1 MAESRVNPQNFYV
14 VQGWMVS
21 DLGLKGNELAV
32 YAIIYGFSQ
41 ADGEW
46 FSGSLNYL
54 TDWTNLSKQSII
66 NVLKSLVKN
75 DLIEKREQII
85 HGVKFC
91 SYRSKKLTGGS
102 QKTLPPVVKKVD
114 HGSQKTLTGVVKK
127 VDWGSQ
133 KTLPNNIT
141 DKIEDTIADTD
152 RETEQ
157 SPVLS
162 AANGIASIFCTAFG
176 VFLYSL
182 WCGDNQQTPV
192 NQHGTNLAGGRT
204 GAAYCFHDTQ
214 RKEQASKRTGILH
227 SSGLEKAERI
237 RTGATAREHQAG
249 KSTSGT
255 LGTGLAE
262 RVPSNDQER
271 KHNQCFG

>member
-41 ADGEW
+41 VDGEW

-54 TDWTNLSKQSII
+54 TDWTNLSKQAII

-91 SYRSKKLTGGS
+91 SYRSKNLTG
-102 QKTLPPVVKKVD
+102 
-114 HGSQKTLTGVVKK
+114 
-127 VDWGSQ
+127 GSQ

-141 DKIEDTIADTD
+141 DKIEDNIADTD

-162 AANGIASIFCTAFG
+162 AANGVASIFCTAFG
-176 VFLYSL
+176 VE
-182 WCGDNQQTPV
+182 TI
-192 NQHGTNLAGGRT
+192 
-204 GAAYCFHDTQ
+204 
-214 RKEQASKRTGILH
+214 SKRLLTSMEQTL
-227 SSGLEKAERI
+227 
-237 RTGATAREHQAG
+237 QAG
-249 KSTSGT
+249 VSEQRIASMIRSARNKHPREPESYIAAGLKKLRESAPEQQPVSIKPENQPLEPWEQDWLKEFQAMTEKQSTIDA
-255 LGTGLAE
+255 LA
-262 RVPSNDQER
+262 NW
-271 KHNQCFG
+271 HTI

>member
-114 HGSQKTLTGVVKK
+114 HGSQKTL
-127 VDWGSQ
+127 
-133 KTLPNNIT
+133 PNNIT

-176 VFLYSL
+176 VE
-182 WCGDNQQTPV
+182 TI
-192 NQHGTNLAGGRT
+192 
-204 GAAYCFHDTQ
+204 
-214 RKEQASKRTGILH
+214 SKRLLTSMEQTL
-227 SSGLEKAERI
+227 
-237 RTGATAREHQAG
+237 QAG
-249 KSTSGT
+249 VPEQRIASMIHSARNKHPREPESYIAAGLKKLRESAPEQQPVSIKPENQPLEPWEQDWLKEFQAMTKKESTVNA
-255 LGTGLAE
+255 LAN
-262 RVPSNDQER
+262 R
-271 KHNQCFG
+271 HTI

>member
-162 AANGIASIFCTAFG
+162 AANGISSIFCTAFG
-176 VFLYSL
+176 VE
-182 WCGDNQQTPV
+182 TI
-192 NQHGTNLAGGRT
+192 
-204 GAAYCFHDTQ
+204 
-214 RKEQASKRTGILH
+214 SKRLLTSMEQTL
-227 SSGLEKAERI
+227 
-237 RTGATAREHQAG
+237 QAG
-249 KSTSGT
+249 VPEQRIASMIHSARNKHPREPESYIAAGLKKLRESAPEDQPVSIKPENQPLEPWEQDWLKEFQAMTEKESTINA
-255 LGTGLAE
+255 LA
-262 RVPSNDQER
+262 NW
-271 KHNQCFG
+271 HTI

>member
-102 QKTLPPVVKKVD
+102 QKTLP
-114 HGSQKTLTGVVKK
+114 H
-127 VDWGSQ
+127 
-133 KTLPNNIT
+133 NIT
-141 DKIEDTIADTD
+141 DKIEDNIADTD

-176 VFLYSL
+176 VE
-182 WCGDNQQTPV
+182 TI
-192 NQHGTNLAGGRT
+192 
-204 GAAYCFHDTQ
+204 
-214 RKEQASKRTGILH
+214 SKRLLTSMEQTI
-227 SSGLEKAERI
+227 
-237 RTGATAREHQAG
+237 QAG
-249 KSTSGT
+249 VPEQRIASMIHSARNKHPREPESYIAAGLKKLRESAPEEQPVSIKPENQPLEPWEQDWLKEFQAMTKKESTVNA
-255 LGTGLAE
+255 LAN
-262 RVPSNDQER
+262 R
-271 KHNQCFG
+271 HTI

>member
-54 TDWTNLSKQSII
+54 TDWTNLSKQAII

-91 SYRSKKLTGGS
+91 SYRSKNLTGGS

-141 DKIEDTIADTD
+141 DKIEDNIADTD

-157 SPVLS
+157 SSVLS

-176 VFLYSL
+176 VE
-182 WCGDNQQTPV
+182 TI
-192 NQHGTNLAGGRT
+192 
-204 GAAYCFHDTQ
+204 
-214 RKEQASKRTGILH
+214 SKRLLTSMEQTI
-227 SSGLEKAERI
+227 
-237 RTGATAREHQAG
+237 QAG
-249 KSTSGT
+249 VSEQRIASMIHSARNKHPREPESYIAA
-255 LGTGLAE
+255 GLKKLRESAPE
-262 RVPSNDQER
+262 QQPVSIKPE
-271 KHNQCFG
+271 NQPLEPWEQDWLKEFQAMTEKENTINALANWHTI

>member
-102 QKTLPPVVKKVD
+102 PKTLPPVVKKVD
-114 HGSQKTLTGVVKK
+114 HGSHKTLTGVVKK

-141 DKIEDTIADTD
+141 DKIEDNIADTD

-176 VFLYSL
+176 VE
-182 WCGDNQQTPV
+182 TI
-192 NQHGTNLAGGRT
+192 
-204 GAAYCFHDTQ
+204 
-214 RKEQASKRTGILH
+214 SKRLLTSMEQTL
-227 SSGLEKAERI
+227 
-237 RTGATAREHQAG
+237 QAG
-249 KSTSGT
+249 VPEQRIASMIHSARNKHPREPESYIAAGLKKLRESAPEDQPVSIKPENQPLEPWEQDWLKEFQAMTNKESTINA
-255 LGTGLAE
+255 LA
-262 RVPSNDQER
+262 NW
-271 KHNQCFG
+271 HTI

>member
-1 MAESRVNPQNFYV
+1 MAENRVNPENFYV

-54 TDWTNLSKQSII
+54 TDWTNLSKQAII

-91 SYRSKKLTGGS
+91 SYRSKNLTRGS
-102 QKTLPPVVKKVD
+102 QKSLPPVVKKVD
-114 HGSQKTLTGVVKK
+114 QGSQKTLTGVVKK
-127 VDWGSQ
+127 VDQGSQ

-141 DKIEDTIADTD
+141 DKIEDNITDTD

-176 VFLYSL
+176 VE
-182 WCGDNQQTPV
+182 TI
-192 NQHGTNLAGGRT
+192 
-204 GAAYCFHDTQ
+204 
-214 RKEQASKRTGILH
+214 SKRLLTSMEQTL
-227 SSGLEKAERI
+227 
-237 RTGATAREHQAG
+237 QAG
-249 KSTSGT
+249 VSEQRIASMIHSARNKHPREPESYIAAGLKRLRESAPEEQPVSIKPENQP
-255 LGTGLAE
+255 LEPWEQDWLAE
-262 RVPSNDQER
+262 YKAMTADDTL
-271 KHNQCFG
+271 

>member
-14 VQGWMVS
+14 VQDWMVS

-176 VFLYSL
+176 VE
-182 WCGDNQQTPV
+182 TI
-192 NQHGTNLAGGRT
+192 
-204 GAAYCFHDTQ
+204 
-214 RKEQASKRTGILH
+214 SKRLLTSMEQTL
-227 SSGLEKAERI
+227 
-237 RTGATAREHQAG
+237 QAG
-249 KSTSGT
+249 VPEQRIASMIHSARNKHPREPESYIAAGLKKLRESAPEQQPVSIKPENQPLEPWEQDWLKEFQAMTEKESTVNA
-255 LGTGLAE
+255 LA
-262 RVPSNDQER
+262 NW
-271 KHNQCFG
+271 HTI